1 LVEEAAKNASA
12 HTFIADLSKG
22 YETILGEGGNL
33 LSGGQKQRIC
43 IARAIVSQPAVLL
56 LDEATSALD
65 SESEIAIQT
74 ALQTAS
80 QGRTTITIAHRLS
93 TIRNADSI
101 VVMDHGRIVEQGTHD
116 SLIRKG
122 GTYASL
128 VSAQQ
133 LDREKDGK
141 DTTSAH
147 LADEVRTSSIN
158 ETLSASPKTEFASER
173 EIHESEA
180 TSRIALIK
188 FLWKLNHPERSRIVL
203 GCICGTFS
211 GLAYPLTAIFFGNS
225 VLGLGNS
232 SSTTGGKSLGFWTGM
247 QFLLACIVLVAYL
260 VQGACLAFASSRLVS
275 RARISAFAAILR
287 QDMAFF
293 AKNDSGA
300 LVAFLSLQANQ
311 LNGLSGSIL
320 GAVIDALFAVLAG
333 FVVAVSFGWKLGLIA
348 ASLMTLTVASG
359 YLRYR
364 LLADLEQSMLR
375 KTEATGTV
383 LEAIR
388 GIRTVVS
395 FGLQSS
401 ISAKYKAQL
410 EHEHA
415 TGLVRDV
422 GMAFLYGFSQ
432 SIVIFSSA
440 LLFWYGGT
448 YLVATGEY
456 NVRDFLICYI
466 ATIYSAQAAGSIFSH
481 APDVAGAQA
490 AASRLKALLETVPHI
505 DPESDGGES
514 AGDVVGDVSLDK
526 VNFAYPD
533 NTSLALRQVQFQ
545 AGFGKFIALIGASG
559 SGKSSVLNLLE
570 RFYDPQQGKVSVDEK
585 DLRRY
590 NLQQYR
596 RQVAIVAQ
604 ESTLYSGSVRE
615 NITTDLDA
623 DDDAI
628 LDACRQAN
636 IDDFV
641 VSFLPLPCWIHSFI
655 HSSILCCENLLTDMP
670 PTQSNPYPKG
680 SIR

>member
-12 HTFIADLSKG
+12 HSFINNLAKG
-22 YETILGEGGNL
+22 YETIVGEGGNL

-65 SESEIAIQT
+65 SESEIAIQA
-74 ALQTAS
+74 ALQSTS

-101 VVMDHGRIVEQGTHD
+101 VVMDHGRIVEQGTHK
-116 SLIRKG
+116 SLISKG
-122 GTYASL
+122 GSYASL

-133 LDREKDGK
+133 LDKAKDGK

-147 LADEVRTSSIN
+147 VVEEVQASSVH
-158 ETLSASPKTEFASER
+158 ETLSANPKTEVASAR
-173 EIHESEA
+173 EINESEV

-188 FLWKLNHPERSRIVL
+188 FLWELSHPERSRIII
-203 GCICGTFS
+203 GCMCGIFS

-225 VLGLGNS
+225 VLGLRDS
-232 SSTTGGKSLGFWTGM
+232 SSTTGGKSVGFWTGM
-247 QFLLACIVLVAYL
+247 QFLLACIVLIAYL

-275 RARISAFAAILR
+275 RARTSAFAAILR

-311 LNGLSGSIL
+311 LNGMSGSIL
-320 GAVIDALFAVLAG
+320 GALVDAMFAVLAG

-348 ASLMTLTVASG
+348 ASLMTLTVVSG
-359 YLRYR
+359 YMRYR
-364 LLADLEQSMLR
+364 LLADLEQSTLR
-375 KTEATGTV
+375 KTEATSTV
-383 LEAIR
+383 LESVR

-395 FGLQSS
+395 LGLQSS
-401 ISAKYKAQL
+401 VSAKYKTQL
-410 EHEHA
+410 EHEHS
-415 TGLVRDV
+415 TGLIRDI
-422 GMAFLYGFSQ
+422 GIAFLYGFSQ
-432 SIVIFSSA
+432 SLVIFSSA

-466 ATIYSAQAAGSIFSH
+466 ATIYSSQAAGSIFSH
-481 APDVAGAQA
+481 APDVAGARA
-490 AASRLKALLETVPHI
+490 AASRLKALLETVPQI
-505 DPESDGGES
+505 EPESDHGES
-514 AGDVVGDVSLDK
+514 AGDVAGDVSLEK
-526 VNFAYPD
+526 VDFAYPD
-533 NTSLALRQVQFQ
+533 NASLALRQVQLH
-545 AGFGKFIALIGASG
+545 AGFGQFIALIGASG

-570 RFYDPQQGKVSVDEK
+570 RLYDPQQGKVCVDEK

-615 NITTDLDA
+615 NITTDVDA

-636 IDDFV
+636 IEDFV
-641 VSFLPLPCWIHSFI
+641 VSLLPLF
-655 HSSILCCENLLTDMP
+655 
-670 PTQSNPYPKG
+670 
-680 SIR
+680 